1 MKTKNEKVNHFRK
14 VLLRSFETRCLFAN
28 ECEFKRQDVELA
40 LVEFDVPDE
49 MYVAFVNWEQGLGGG
64 V

>member
-1 MKTKNEKVNHFRK
+1 MTKNQKVNHFRK
-14 VLLRSFETRCLFAN
+14 VLLRSFELICLFAN
-28 ECEFKRQDVELA
+28 ECGFTRQEVETA

-49 MYVAFVNWEQGLGGG
+49 MYAAFVNWEQVGGG

>member
-1 MKTKNEKVNHFRK
+1 MTKNQKVNHFRK
-14 VLLRSFETRCLFAN
+14 VLLRSFETMCLFAN
-28 ECEFKRQDVELA
+28 ECGFTRQEVETA

-49 MYVAFVNWEQGLGGG
+49 MYEAFVNWEQVGGG

>member
-1 MKTKNEKVNHFRK
+1 MTKNQKVNHFRK
-14 VLLRSFETRCLFAN
+14 VLLRSFETMCLFAN
-28 ECEFKRQDVELA
+28 ECGFKRQDVELA

-49 MYVAFVNWEQGLGGG
+49 MYEAFVNWEQGGG

>member
-1 MKTKNEKVNHFRK
+1 MTKNQKVNHFRK
-14 VLLRSFETRCLFAN
+14 VLLRSFELICLFAN
-28 ECEFKRQDVELA
+28 ECGFKRQDVELA

-49 MYVAFVNWEQGLGGG
+49 MYEAFVNWEQVGGG